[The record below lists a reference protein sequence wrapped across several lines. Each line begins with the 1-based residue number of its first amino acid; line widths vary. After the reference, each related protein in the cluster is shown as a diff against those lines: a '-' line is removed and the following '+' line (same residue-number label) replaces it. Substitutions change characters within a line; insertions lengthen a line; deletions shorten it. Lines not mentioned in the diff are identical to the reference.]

1 MQVPGVSDM
10 VSMVRLLAAVL
21 LLAAPLISSSA
32 PEVPVDTTIAHI
44 SSAGLPG
51 TPGDVFRI
59 RSVVQEVKL
68 SFTVVDSSG
77 RPKLDVK
84 PEDLQIV
91 DEERPAE
98 RIRSFTMER
107 ELPLRVVFLV
117 DGSASLSKWFRV
129 QNEGVAGFMRRMR
142 PGTDAAAAVVFADAH
157 QFDNRL
163 AGSGPDL
170 IKNIDI
176 RSSENLTALY
186 DVLHR
191 ACSALGRIRE
201 TGMVRRSLVV
211 ISDGE
216 DNASMYGLDQ
226 VIVQAQRHEIAVYA
240 IGMGGRNSF
249 GAQVMKR
256 LSRDTGAQSYFPRTT
271 AELQDAFTAIEA
283 ELRTQYSV
291 TYSPPGPLLPG
302 SFRSVKI
309 NIPGREQFSIKVR
322 AGYFVPREP

>member
-1 MQVPGVSDM
+1 MQVAGVSD
-10 VSMVRLLAAVL
+10 VVCMVRLLAAIL
-21 LLAAPLISSSA
+21 LLAAPLTGSSA
-32 PEVPVDTTIAHI
+32 PEVPVDATFARI
-44 SSAGLPG
+44 SPASLPG

-59 RSVVQEVKL
+59 RSVVQEVRL

-77 RPKLDVK
+77 RLKMDVK

-91 DEERPAE
+91 DEERPAN
-98 RIRSFTMER
+98 RIRSFTIER
-107 ELPLRVVFLV
+107 ELPLRVVVLI

-129 QNEGVAGFMRRMR
+129 QNQGVAGLMQRMR

-157 QFDNRL
+157 QFDNRF
-163 AGSGPDL
+163 AGSGSDL

-176 RSSENLTALY
+176 RNSENLTALY

-201 TGMVRRSLVV
+201 TAMVRRSLIV

-226 VIVQAQRHEIAVYA
+226 VIEQAQRHEIAVYA
-240 IGMGGRNSF
+240 IGMGGQNSF
-249 GAQVMKR
+249 GAQVLKK
-256 LSRDTGAQSYFPRTT
+256 LSLATGAQSFFPRTA
-271 AELQDAFTAIEA
+271 AELQDALTGIEA

-309 NIPGREQFSIKVR
+309 SIPGREQFSIKVR